1 MYTCTLFEEKKSHL
15 DISCSYIFMNSSYSM
30 PMNKCAHMQ
39 ADPKN
44 SLNKLNAPPF
54 GVRFAFE
61 NENNNCKFVEN
72 NQIFVSI
79 QAGSAKIERL

>member
-1 MYTCTLFEEKKSHL
+1 
-15 DISCSYIFMNSSYSM
+15 
-30 PMNKCAHMQ
+30 MQ

-54 GVRFAFE
+54 GVRFVFE

-79 QAGSAKIERL
+79 